1 VCCFEPHRAISAVNS
16 LLPLCCIVAVNVV
29 HSLLTLTLILDTHS
43 CHSPSLSTFTLLP
56 TPCRL
61 LPGVEDVA
69 KNVADPEC
77 RSVASKA
84 HATLLK
90 VGADGKVTGIV
101 ANEAEVLAVLGS
113 AVAKVDGQVGEVVVK
128 YVASMMCGLINASQY
143 KDEQWIEVS
152 SCCLPRSLSA
162 IRFAAAA
169 VLQRPVLPSGSLL
182 PPAAAWHVLVHSNLV
197 MAV

>member
-1 VCCFEPHRAISAVNS
+1 
-16 LLPLCCIVAVNVV
+16 
-29 HSLLTLTLILDTHS
+29 
-43 CHSPSLSTFTLLP
+43 
-56 TPCRL
+56 L

-69 KNVADPEC
+69 QNVADPEC

-152 SCCLPRSLSA
+152 RCCMLCSLSA
-162 IRFAAAA
+162 ILPAA
-169 VLQRPVLPSGSLL
+169 VDRGLAVVIWLVASTA
-182 PPAAAWHVLVHSNLV
+182 AAAWHVPIHHKSASTNLR
-197 MAV
+197 

>member
-1 VCCFEPHRAISAVNS
+1 MLINATTCIICCTPEVRQVIQVVALISITLLQLIMRLTKAVPLVIAHGTNSPLSAKLVCLHVCSTIF
-16 LLPLCCIVAVNVV
+16 
-29 HSLLTLTLILDTHS
+29 
-43 CHSPSLSTFTLLP
+43 LSTFSLLLML
-56 TPCRL
+56 CRL

-69 KNVADPEC
+69 QNVADPEC

-143 KDEQWIEVS
+143 KDEQWTEVS
-152 SCCLPRSLSA
+152 RCCLRCSLSA
-162 IRFAAAA
+162 RLPAAAA
-169 VLQRPVLPSGSLL
+169 VLHRDL
-182 PPAAAWHVLVHSNLV
+182 
-197 MAV
+197 AVVI

>member
-1 VCCFEPHRAISAVNS
+1 M
-16 LLPLCCIVAVNVV
+16 
-29 HSLLTLTLILDTHS
+29 
-43 CHSPSLSTFTLLP
+43 
-56 TPCRL
+56 PCRL

-152 SCCLPRSLSA
+152 RYCLRCCLSASLP
-162 IRFAAAA
+162 AAAA
-169 VLQRPVLPSGSLL
+169 VLHRDLAVAIWLFASSCCCLACPGSQQVGAGCMMGIPCRHISVGLEFVRNMFPNCCL
-182 PPAAAWHVLVHSNLV
+182 QCRW
-197 MAV
+197 

>member
-1 VCCFEPHRAISAVNS
+1 MHSGIFRGPPHKMCFGRQSSAM
-16 LLPLCCIVAVNVV
+16 
-29 HSLLTLTLILDTHS
+29 
-43 CHSPSLSTFTLLP
+43 
-56 TPCRL
+56 CRL

-101 ANEAEVLAVLGS
+101 ADEAEVLAQLGS

-143 KDEQWIEVS
+143 KDEQWIEVCCFCTMLDHTVCYWMCCQPYCCCFS
-152 SCCLPRSLSA
+152 HCTVFVYIIHLGYMTSCKAHLS
-162 IRFAAAA
+162 
-169 VLQRPVLPSGSLL
+169 G
-182 PPAAAWHVLVHSNLV
+182 
-197 MAV
+197 

>member
-1 VCCFEPHRAISAVNS
+1 MTPDVN
-16 LLPLCCIVAVNVV
+16 
-29 HSLLTLTLILDTHS
+29 THS
-43 CHSPSLSTFTLLP
+43 CHQTHLCHQHSMSNLTLLLVL
-56 TPCRL
+56 CRL

-69 KNVADPEC
+69 QNVADPEC

-152 SCCLPRSLSA
+152 RCRVLSSLSVMLP
-162 IRFAAAA
+162 AAAA
-169 VLQRPVLPSGSLL
+169 VLHRDLAVVIWLVASA
-182 PPAAAWHVLVHSNLV
+182 AAAWHVSVHHKLASTNLR
-197 MAV
+197 

>member
-1 VCCFEPHRAISAVNS
+1 MDSCLCQLQENLCQLRRAVCYQQNS
-16 LLPLCCIVAVNVV
+16 DNGFLIVLLVL
-29 HSLLTLTLILDTHS
+29 
-43 CHSPSLSTFTLLP
+43 
-56 TPCRL
+56 CRL

-69 KNVADPEC
+69 QNVADPEC

-143 KDEQWIEVS
+143 KDEQWIEVCS
-152 SCCLPRSLSA
+152 SPDFAYHCCVVTNVGADSQPAYLCDILLACCLCADFKLHTA
-162 IRFAAAA
+162 EFKLHTTAT
-169 VLQRPVLPSGSLL
+169 
-182 PPAAAWHVLVHSNLV
+182 
-197 MAV
+197 

>member
-1 VCCFEPHRAISAVNS
+1 MEAYVYVVSEAVFCQQSFDNG
-16 LLPLCCIVAVNVV
+16 LLIV
-29 HSLLTLTLILDTHS
+29 LLVL
-43 CHSPSLSTFTLLP
+43 
-56 TPCRL
+56 CRL

-69 KNVADPEC
+69 QNVADPEC

-143 KDEQWIEVS
+143 KDEQWIEVCS
-152 SCCLPRSLSA
+152 SHDFVYCFFCVAKIAADLQHAYFSDILPTCLLCA
-162 IRFAAAA
+162 D
-169 VLQRPVLPSGSLL
+169 VKLC
-182 PPAAAWHVLVHSNLV
+182 
-197 MAV
+197 

>member
-1 VCCFEPHRAISAVNS
+1 MCLHVCSNIF
-16 LLPLCCIVAVNVV
+16 
-29 HSLLTLTLILDTHS
+29 
-43 CHSPSLSTFTLLP
+43 LSTFTLLL

-69 KNVADPEC
+69 QNVADPEC

-152 SCCLPRSLSA
+152 RCCLRCSLS
-162 IRFAAAA
+162 
-169 VLQRPVLPSGSLL
+169 VVLPAATAGLHKDLDVGIWLVAELL
-182 PPAAAWHVLVHSNLV
+182 LLGMSQFTAS
-197 MAV
+197 

>member
-1 VCCFEPHRAISAVNS
+1 M
-16 LLPLCCIVAVNVV
+16 
-29 HSLLTLTLILDTHS
+29 
-43 CHSPSLSTFTLLP
+43 
-56 TPCRL
+56 PCRL

-69 KNVADPEC
+69 QNVADPEC

-143 KDEQWIEVS
+143 TDEQWIEVS
-152 SCCLPRSLSA
+152 RRSVLCFLSA
-162 IRFAAAA
+162 ILPAPAA
-169 VLQRPVLPSGSLL
+169 VISSTETLLLSSGLL
-182 PPAAAWHVLVHSNLV
+182 LLLLLLLLLGTS
-197 MAV
+197 

>member
-1 VCCFEPHRAISAVNS
+1 MSN
-16 LLPLCCIVAVNVV
+16 
-29 HSLLTLTLILDTHS
+29 LTL
-43 CHSPSLSTFTLLP
+43 LLVL
-56 TPCRL
+56 CRL

-69 KNVADPEC
+69 QNVADPEC

-152 SCCLPRSLSA
+152 RCRVLSCLSCCLQLLLCCSETLLLS
-162 IRFAAAA
+162 
-169 VLQRPVLPSGSLL
+169 SGSLL
-182 PPAAAWHVLVHSNLV
+182 LLLLLGTSQFTIS
-197 MAV
+197 